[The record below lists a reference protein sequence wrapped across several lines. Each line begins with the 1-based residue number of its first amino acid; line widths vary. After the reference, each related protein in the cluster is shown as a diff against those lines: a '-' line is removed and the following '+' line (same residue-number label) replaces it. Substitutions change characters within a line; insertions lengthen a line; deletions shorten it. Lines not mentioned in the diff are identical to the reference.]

1 MEKKIGK
8 KANVKTLSIQT
19 TEQSELKSFLIVILV
34 VLVGVGLL
42 FLATKAFVTKDL
54 FGDKKEDAEEKEV
67 VGEVNYDVT
76 IMGSLLNRPYDVYYA
91 VIYDTTGDYMYDM
104 SSLVTSYKELKD
116 AKHIYTID
124 LDNKLNESYYDPE
137 NVNTKAKKLNEVKVG
152 DITLIKVKDG
162 KINKFIT
169 DYNKMRKELGIE

>member
-1 MEKKIGK
+1 MEKKFGK

-54 FGDKKEDAEEKEV
+54 FGGNKEETEEKEV

-91 VIYDTTGDYMYDM
+91 VIYDTTGDYVYDM
-104 SSLVTSYKELKD
+104 SALVTSYKEVKD

-124 LDNKLNESYYDPE
+124 LNNKLNEGYYDPA
-137 NVNTKAKKLNEVKVG
+137 NVNTKAKKLSDVKVG
-152 DITLIKVKDG
+152 DMTLIKIKDG

-169 DYNKMRKELGIE
+169 DYNKMKKELGVE

>member
-1 MEKKIGK
+1 MEKKFGK
-8 KANVKTLSIQT
+8 KANVKTLKIQT

-54 FGDKKEDAEEKEV
+54 FGGNKEKTEEKEV

-76 IMGSLLNRPYDVYYA
+76 IMGSLLNRPYDEYYA

-104 SSLVTSYKELKD
+104 SSLVTAYKGVKD
-116 AKHIYTID
+116 AKHIYTVD
-124 LDNKLNESYYDPE
+124 LNNKLNKDYYDPA
-137 NVNTKAKKLNEVKVG
+137 NVNTKAKTLNEINRKG
-152 DITLIKVKDG
+152 TYLIFEFSDDLYLISHLFFPTVLP
-162 KINKFIT
+162 T
-169 DYNKMRKELGIE
+169 S